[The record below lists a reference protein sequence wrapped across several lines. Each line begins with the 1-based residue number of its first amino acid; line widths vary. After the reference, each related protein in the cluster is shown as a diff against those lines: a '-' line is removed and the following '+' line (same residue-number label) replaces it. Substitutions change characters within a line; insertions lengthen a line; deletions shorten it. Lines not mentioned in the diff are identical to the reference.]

1 MTPFRESNRSSLR
14 PRATHPHR
22 KISFNDPPWRKIS
35 IPVTE
40 NSRYPLLRKIFFSFL
55 SFDLRWMNYIFYTY
69 IEEFLVRRELERVGV
84 RNRCISIGRR
94 AVTKRFYTRRGFI
107 DPFSR
112 LTIARLKAKRITS
125 HDRSYY
131 RSTTTNDYALLF
143 QDLLSLARNNHI
155 YIYMRNSLVRAHFQI
170 RTLASRTF
178 IVTIITIIILFV
190 TSFFLSFFRFFLIL
204 FFFFIKIHDEDED
217 EDEDDEV
224 EQENDAWSASE
235 STVQQNHWSWSLM
248 VTPDRGTKSVTYVR
262 NDTRWNDTCIDT
274 VNAIM
279 ISTLFSIAH

>member
-1 MTPFRESNRSSLR
+1 
-14 PRATHPHR
+14 
-22 KISFNDPPWRKIS
+22 
-35 IPVTE
+35 
-40 NSRYPLLRKIFFSFL
+40 
-55 SFDLRWMNYIFYTY
+55 
-69 IEEFLVRRELERVGV
+69 
-84 RNRCISIGRR
+84 
-94 AVTKRFYTRRGFI
+94 
-107 DPFSR
+107 
-112 LTIARLKAKRITS
+112 
-125 HDRSYY
+125 
-131 RSTTTNDYALLF
+131 
-143 QDLLSLARNNHI
+143 
-155 YIYMRNSLVRAHFQI
+155 MRNSLVRAHFQI

-217 EDEDDEV
+217 EDEDEV

-274 VNAIM
+274 INAIM

>member
-1 MTPFRESNRSSLR
+1 MYVTGVFRSGVEPLRSDFTPGADLSIPSHDSRSLVWKLSGSLR
-14 PRATHPHR
+14 TIVRIIARRQRTITLYSS
-22 KISFNDPPWRKIS
+22 KTS
-35 IPVTE
+35 
-40 NSRYPLLRKIFFSFL
+40 YPLH
-55 SFDLRWMNYIFYTY
+55 
-69 IEEFLVRRELERVGV
+69 
-84 RNRCISIGRR
+84 
-94 AVTKRFYTRRGFI
+94 VTT
-107 DPFSR
+107 
-112 LTIARLKAKRITS
+112 
-125 HDRSYY
+125 
-131 RSTTTNDYALLF
+131 
-143 QDLLSLARNNHI
+143 I

-217 EDEDDEV
+217 EDDEDEV

-274 VNAIM
+274 INAIM

>member
-1 MTPFRESNRSSLR
+1 M
-14 PRATHPHR
+14 
-22 KISFNDPPWRKIS
+22 
-35 IPVTE
+35 
-40 NSRYPLLRKIFFSFL
+40 RKIFFPF

-143 QDLLSLARNNHI
+143 QDLLSLARNNA

-170 RTLASRTF
+170 RTVSLSRAAHLSLLLLLLLL
-178 IVTIITIIILFV
+178 LF
-190 TSFFLSFFRFFLIL
+190 SLSHLSFSLSFVSFL
-204 FFFFIKIHDEDED
+204 FFFFSLLKSTTKTKTKTKTTK
-217 EDEDDEV
+217 
-224 EQENDAWSASE
+224 WSRR
-235 STVQQNHWSWSLM
+235 TM
-248 VTPDRGTKSVTYVR
+248 RGPRVR
-262 NDTRWNDTCIDT
+262 AQCNRITDLDHLW
-274 VNAIM
+274 
-279 ISTLFSIAH
+279 